1 MGVRPTF
8 ANKPIPRRGAVT
20 PTLTLSRFAGE
31 GTRDLPPLSA
41 LFAAG
46 EGGGTAYSNGTIIRA
61 TMLMILMSGL
71 IAGPAVSL

>member
-8 ANKPIPRRGAVT
+8 ANKPVRRRSAFT
-20 PTLTLSRFAGE
+20 PTLTLPRFAGE
-31 GTRDLPPLSA
+31 GTGISLPCPRFLRRGR
-41 LFAAG
+41 AG
-46 EGGGTAYSNGTIIRA
+46 GAAYSNGTIIRA